1 MELQISVLFPTFHH
15 TNSWFYCKVNS
26 LNSLSIF
33 MCYMERAAQSHGRYH
48 SGDHNLKKDK
58 SRLRLSKHLL
68 CLALFC
74 LIQMLFS
81 GILGDFLH
89 LTHFKKINFY
99 FTNIEK
105 NGEQTSFIECQ
116 VGKVHLV
123 ICWQQKKF
131 YCSNFTQSVKYKS
144 FEIHSI
150 RIQVVAG
157 KAFFIK
163 RDKTNLHYSIRIRTT
178 TALFHKNPRIP

>member
-1 MELQISVLFPTFHH
+1 MLWRRLFAWHTTSARNGEGETINDHPTFLNESNRQGDKMELQISVLFPTFHH

-105 NGEQTSFIECQ
+105 NGEQTSFIEC
-116 VGKVHLV
+116 
-123 ICWQQKKF
+123 
-131 YCSNFTQSVKYKS
+131 
-144 FEIHSI
+144 
-150 RIQVVAG
+150 
-157 KAFFIK
+157 
-163 RDKTNLHYSIRIRTT
+163 
-178 TALFHKNPRIP
+178 